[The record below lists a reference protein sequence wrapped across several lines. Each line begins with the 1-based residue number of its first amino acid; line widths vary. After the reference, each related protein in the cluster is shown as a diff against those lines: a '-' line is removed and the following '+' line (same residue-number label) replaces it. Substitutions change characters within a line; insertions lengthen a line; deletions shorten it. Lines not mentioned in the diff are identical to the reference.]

1 MKYEVC
7 QKDNVFH
14 YIIYL
19 RYPYN
24 SLPIFMGKKILVA
37 SAVIA
42 LVVSFIGVNLFSPNS
57 AGVESKNTMEEVL
70 KRGEIKVGYVIY
82 PPGMMKD
89 ANTGKLSGIFHDALE
104 EAGKNIGVKINWV
117 EEVSWG
123 TMIEGLKAGRY
134 DMIGSP
140 VWPSS
145 ARATQAAFTTPLT
158 YSVIAAYARSDDT
171 RFDKSFDAI
180 NAKNIKISVVDGEL
194 SQTIAKEQFPNAEV
208 VSLPQLSDISQ
219 SLLNISTG
227 KADVAFV
234 EPYIANEFLKNNP
247 GKIRNV
253 QPNNPLR
260 VNGNSMMI
268 PKGQE
273 AFKAMLNTAL
283 EEELNSGFIDQLVK
297 KYETSKNSFYPMA
310 KPFALPQS

>member
-1 MKYEVC
+1 
-7 QKDNVFH
+7 
-14 YIIYL
+14 
-19 RYPYN
+19 
-24 SLPIFMGKKILVA
+24 MGKKILATNV
-37 SAVIA
+37 VIA
-42 LVVSFIGVNLFSPNS
+42 LLVSFIGVKLFSPTGSENQMT
-57 AGVESKNTMEEVL
+57 NTMEEVL

-89 ANTGKLSGIFHDALE
+89 ANTGKLSGIFHDTLE
-104 EAGKNIGVKINWV
+104 QAGKKLGVKINWV

-123 TMIEGLKAGRY
+123 TMIEGLKTGRY

-158 YSVIAAYARSDDT
+158 YSVIAAYARSNDT
-171 RFDKSFDAI
+171 RFDKNFDAI
-180 NAKNIKISVVDGEL
+180 NTKDIKISVVDGEL
-194 SQTIAKEQFPNAEV
+194 SQTIAKDQFPNAEV

-219 SLLNISTG
+219 SLLNVSTG
-227 KADVAFV
+227 KADIAFV
-234 EPYIANEFLKNNP
+234 EPYIADEFLKNNP

-273 AFKAMLNTAL
+273 AFKAMLNTTL

-297 KYETSKNSFYPMA
+297 KYETSKNSFYPIA
-310 KPFALPQS
+310 KPFALPQL